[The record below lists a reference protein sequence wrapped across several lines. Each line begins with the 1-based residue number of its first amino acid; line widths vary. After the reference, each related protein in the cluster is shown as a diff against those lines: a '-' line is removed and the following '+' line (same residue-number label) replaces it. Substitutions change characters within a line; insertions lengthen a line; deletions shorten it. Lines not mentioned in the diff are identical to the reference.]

1 MPDVQS
7 LTPAEVGI
15 ARILA
20 SSLWALQTRSWRR
33 SELHQIQ
40 TARIIATNRASRIG
54 RIKRPSMNHIRFI
67 GLKNFPDRLSSLV
80 PTGAFFFG
88 TTFLKIRR
96 SQSVTRLFRTEKP
109 S

>member
-20 SSLWALQTRSWRR
+20 SVLGSPPVPRR

-54 RIKRPSMNHIRFI
+54 QIKRPSINHIRFI
-67 GLKNFPDRLSSLV
+67 ELKNFPDRLSSLV